1 VRSRMVYPML
11 TLQREARSL
20 AAVPRPQVVQKAE
33 GQGQKLVLAEQEH
46 RVVVGMSQVIGH
58 VSIALMQTPP
68 QLLPALSAAPV
79 DLEALDAF
87 LIHQICTLCAFPPS
101 ALQTCPSSFSFA
113 SMCPAEPV

>member
-1 VRSRMVYPML
+1 
-11 TLQREARSL
+11 
-20 AAVPRPQVVQKAE
+20 
-33 GQGQKLVLAEQEH
+33 
-46 RVVVGMSQVIGH
+46 MSQVIGH

-101 ALQTCPSSFSFA
+101 ALDLSIKLCFCTLASHHVGGELLGFSFA
-113 SMCPAEPV
+113 SMSPAEPVS

>member
-1 VRSRMVYPML
+1 MGYPML

-46 RVVVGMSQVIGH
+46 RVVVSQVICH

-68 QLLPALSAAPV
+68 QLLPALSAAPIN
-79 DLEALDAF
+79 LEHL
-87 LIHQICTLCAFPPS
+87 TLF
-101 ALQTCPSSFSFA
+101 
-113 SMCPAEPV
+113 